1 MIIGKALNYG
11 PLRFSFSNR
20 RRWTLCAAIFLSVI
34 TVFRDLK
41 SHYHKPPSTV
51 NLVLAL
57 TKEQDFSWTS
67 SLKIPGLKILPYIAD
82 DATALLHPPANK
94 GREALT
100 YLTYLSQF
108 YNSLPDISIFV
119 HGNDITWH
127 VDPIFGKSTANTL
140 NLLNLYE
147 VHRRG
152 YLNLRT
158 SWKGGC
164 PAWINT
170 TTSHEDSTSN
180 LFFSKALHSSETRGE
195 KFEEPYMKAAFE
207 ENFPGTRA
215 PKILAQ
221 PCCSQFAVSKKTI
234 RSIPRSDYQQ
244 KINWLL
250 KSPLSD
256 QLTGRMWEHMWQFLF
271 LKRAE
276 DCPAEYEAL
285 CSGWRICFKNQD
297 ELDNWNGLA
306 EKVQELKSIA
316 DAAEINNREAGELEE
331 NLNRLRME
339 AARRGEARDRE
350 EVEVAVE
357 LI

>member
-1 MIIGKALNYG
+1 
-11 PLRFSFSNR
+11 
-20 RRWTLCAAIFLSVI
+20 
-34 TVFRDLK
+34 
-41 SHYHKPPSTV
+41 
-51 NLVLAL
+51 
-57 TKEQDFSWTS
+57 
-67 SLKIPGLKILPYIAD
+67 
-82 DATALLHPPANK
+82 
-94 GREALT
+94 
-100 YLTYLSQF
+100 
-108 YNSLPDISIFV
+108 
-119 HGNDITWH
+119 
-127 VDPIFGKSTANTL
+127 
-140 NLLNLYE
+140 
-147 VHRRG
+147 
-152 YLNLRT
+152 
-158 SWKGGC
+158 
-164 PAWINT
+164 
-170 TTSHEDSTSN
+170 
-180 LFFSKALHSSETRGE
+180 
-195 KFEEPYMKAAFE
+195 MKAAFE

-276 DCPAEYEAL
+276 DCPVEYEAL
-285 CSGWRICFKNQD
+285 CSGWRVCFKTQD

-339 AARRGEARDRE
+339 AVRRGKAKDRE